1 MQRRMSAI
9 GGWSQPVDAALIMN
23 RKDSERVLMSEKCR
37 AGLTA
42 ARETWSFGIAGSPGV
57 LKAITRA
64 FGTRYASVAST
75 G

>member
-1 MQRRMSAI
+1 
-9 GGWSQPVDAALIMN
+9 MN

-37 AGLTA
+37 LGLTA
-42 ARETWSFGIAGSPGV
+42 ARETGSFCIASSPGV